1 MAAQGATGVG
11 EGAAWGWR
19 VLSPGEPF
27 TEGRAYNTKN
37 NTKVL
42 VLMTDGQNTYYPNS
56 KFLKSWYDI
65 YGYVDRNHLGTTS
78 TNSSTLTQFM
88 DQRTLQI
95 CNNIKAAGVIIY
107 TVAFQIPG
115 DQAGALDLLNS
126 CASDKDKYFA
136 PGTEAELLAAF
147 NAIGRDISELRV
159 SH

>member
-19 VLSPGEPF
+19 ALSPSEPL
-27 TEGRAYNTKN
+27 TEGRNYSITN

-65 YGYVDRNHLGTTS
+65 YGYIVQNHLGTTS
-78 TNSSTLTQFM
+78 TSSSTLTQFM
-88 DQRTLQI
+88 DQRTLQT
-95 CNNIKAAGVIIY
+95 CNNMKAAGVVIY

-115 DQAGALDLLNS
+115 DQAGALTLLNS
-126 CASDKDKYFA
+126 CASDQDKYFA
-136 PGTEAELLAAF
+136 PGTNAELLAAF
-147 NAIGRDISELRV
+147 NAIGQDLSELRV
-159 SH
+159 TK